1 MTVWLPVGLLGGL
14 VGLDATSFPQAMISR
29 PLIAGTLTGTLFGR
43 PLEGAVIGFLI
54 ELFALITLPIGA
66 ALYPESGT
74 ACVAATGAYL
84 AAVPAGLDPG
94 YLVLTLAFALA
105 WERATALTVVLQRR
119 ANGRMLI
126 RVGAV
131 PAEKLER
138 RHLAA
143 MSTDFLR
150 GAVVSLGGALLGFA
164 LLRLLG
170 PHWGLPADV
179 TARLLTVVAAAMV
192 GTAIPLFGGL
202 RARRVAVAAGV
213 TTGIVVAVVLP

>member
-1 MTVWLPVGLLGGL
+1 MMAWLPVGLLGGL

-29 PLIAGTLTGTLFGR
+29 PLIAGTLTGLLFGR
-43 PLEGAVIGFLI
+43 PVEGAVIGFLL

-66 ALYPESGT
+66 SIYPESGT

-84 AAVPAGLDPG
+84 SVVPAGLDPG

-119 ANGRMLI
+119 ANGRLLI
-126 RVGAV
+126 RVGAMA
-131 PAEKLER
+131 AEKLER

-143 MSTDFLR
+143 MTADFLR
-150 GAVVSLGGALLGFA
+150 GAAVTLAGGLLGLS

-179 TARLLTVVAAAMV
+179 TARLLTVVGAAMV
-192 GTAIPLFGGL
+192 GTAVPLFGGL
-202 RARRVAVAAGV
+202 RARRLAVTAGV
-213 TTGIVVAVVLP
+213 ATGILAAVVLP